1 MVKKKNRDHLTVQQ
15 SNRWHCDF
23 LGRIKTL
30 CKSAGNS
37 QSKNRENAVLFQSE
51 VGDIAEG
58 FNLALLDEI
67 SDEYNNPVRNI
78 SDLWSLLMKIEV
90 TYETTSFEINEIP
103 RTDISASEL
112 NGNDCAITFLSYL
125 INLIFILNSTFLC
138 NFILTLYVPKLDK
151 GVSIN
156 IHFLSIS

>member
-1 MVKKKNRDHLTVQQ
+1 MDKEKLINKVSNELVHGKNI
-15 SNRWHCDF
+15 DF
-23 LGRIKTL
+23 T
-30 CKSAGNS
+30 
-37 QSKNRENAVLFQSE
+37 
-51 VGDIAEG
+51 
-58 FNLALLDEI
+58 
-67 SDEYNNPVRNI
+67 
-78 SDLWSLLMKIEV
+78 
-90 TYETTSFEINEIP
+90 FEINEIP